1 MLASSRYIPGT
12 SSGSGSQPAQTAQTA
27 HAAASDPYSR
37 TPATTTTIRKHLPQK
52 SYLSFKVGELSV
64 IINKINTFNTEVPTE
79 HVSPKP
85 LPSHCPFVFLML
97 LFQLNMTDINGRLCR
112 KKDSPKSVL

>member
-1 MLASSRYIPGT
+1 MVASSRYIPGT

-64 IINKINTFNTEVPTE
+64 IINKMNTFNTEVPTE

-85 LPSHCPFVFLML
+85 VPSHCPSIFLIL
-97 LFQLNMTDINGRLCR
+97 LFQWNMTDINGRLCHR
-112 KKDSPKSVL
+112 KDSPKSVL